1 METLPADYVDLL
13 RSGAK
18 KLTGHNRRIFV
29 SEVTLTLCEGSS
41 RLAESRFGWGRETI
55 RKGLQE
61 LERGEPLKDNFQARG
76 AKRLEDKNPALAEAI
91 RELAEPVTQ
100 TDPELKS
107 ERRYL
112 NLSSRE
118 MLEGLEAKGW
128 KKEDL
133 PAERSMRRI
142 LNRMGY
148 RLKRIQKG
156 RPLKKTDETDAIFE
170 NVKAVKAAS
179 RDDPHTLEISADTK
193 AKVSI
198 GEYSRGGKNPH
209 RQPWKGCPGLG
220 S

>member
-1 METLPADYVDLL
+1 MEAEPEVYSDLL
-13 RSGAK
+13 RSGAQ
-18 KLTGHNRRIFV
+18 KLTGHKRRAFIA
-29 SEVTLTLCEGSS
+29 EVTLKLCGGSA
-41 RLAESRFGWGRETI
+41 RRAESHFGWGRETI

-61 LERGEPLKDNFQARG
+61 KERGEPFKDNYPARG
-76 AKRLEDKNPALAEAI
+76 AKRSEDKNPALAEAI

-118 MLEGLEAKGW
+118 VLEGLKEQGW
-128 KKEDL
+128 RAEDL
-133 PAERSMRRI
+133 PSERSMRRI

-156 RPLKKTDETDAIFE
+156 RPLKKTTETDAIFE
-170 NVKAVKAAS
+170 NVKAVKEAC
-179 RDDPHTLEISADTK
+179 RGDPATLEISADTK
-193 AKVSI
+193 AKVAT
-198 GEYSRGGKNPH
+198 GQYSRGGKNPH
-209 RQPWKGCPGLG
+209 RYGREASQSLG